1 MANDGH
7 PDGDEAS
14 AAEDIRPRPPTAAE
28 IVLLAEA
35 ALAEARAR
43 HEQGELGTTF
53 ERLPRRERPPWV
65 PRPRTVPALGL
76 GPAATT
82 LVEPTADG
90 PRPRPPPVPRR
101 GRLVPTV
108 VKLVL
113 TVVLLILVLAAIPIA
128 AALLA
133 GD

>member
-7 PDGDEAS
+7 PDGDAS
-14 AAEDIRPRPPTAAE
+14 AADDLRPRSRTAAE
-28 IVLLAEA
+28 IVVLAEA

-43 HEQGELGTTF
+43 HEQGLLGTTF
-53 ERLPRRERPPWV
+53 ERLPKRERPPRV
-65 PRPRTVPALGL
+65 PRPRTVPA
-76 GPAATT
+76 PAPEPVAAMA
-82 LVEPTADG
+82 VESPADA
-90 PRPRPPPVPRR
+90 PQPNPPPVPRR

-113 TVVLLILVLAAIPIA
+113 TVALLILVLAGIPIA

-133 GD
+133 AD